1 MSLKHSADINS
12 RQFGFKQEVRVCQ
25 HLQQQGLVLAV
36 RNYSCRQGEIDLIMI
51 ESGQFLVFLEI
62 RFRSQERYGGAIA
75 SVTYHK
81 QRKIRLAAAHFLAT
95 HPKFTHFAC
104 RFDVVGVSN
113 GASAGLLQ
121 FEWIRNAFQ

>member
-1 MSLKHSADINS
+1 VPIQRHPTRLSNLAYDKDVMSLKHSADINS

-81 QRKIRLAAAHFLAT
+81 QRKIRLAAAHFL
-95 HPKFTHFAC
+95 
-104 RFDVVGVSN
+104 
-113 GASAGLLQ
+113 LQ